1 MSLYPVRTLLIP
13 SRHRPRPDLRGTV
26 NDVCHV
32 EQRVFRALTS
42 AEGGSAIRESS
53 AVRIGVRRAGELG
66 CEWEGVY
73 CVETQVEDEGSEA
86 MHAGR

>member
-1 MSLYPVRTLLIP
+1 MGLYAVGILLIP

-26 NDVCHV
+26 SDVCYV
-32 EQRVFRALTS
+32 EQRLFRALTS

-53 AVRIGVRRAGELG
+53 AVKIGVRRAGELG

-73 CVETQVEDEGSEA
+73 CVESQVEDEGSEV
-86 MHAGR
+86 MHGGR